1 MEISCPKCGTHYD
14 MDPSGVGQKTVC
26 SNCGAAFVVQ
36 NPNLTPCPDCFAP
49 VSRRA
54 SVCPH
59 CGAPLSGILGAG
71 GALKPEETIMVCHPS
86 MKNYIWWTVLGI
98 LTIPLLIGIFILA
111 GIWLKLHFT
120 SYVITNLRI
129 VVTLGW
135 IARTRHEIWIK
146 DMREANLSQSFW
158 QRILSI
164 GDISIGTAA
173 TAGTEICMEGISKPQ
188 HVVETVNS
196 LRS

>member
-1 MEISCPKCGTHYD
+1 METACPKCGTHYS
-14 MDPSGVGQKTVC
+14 MEPSSVGQKTVC
-26 SNCGAAFVVQ
+26 SKCGAEFVVQ
-36 NPNLTPCPDCFAP
+36 NPNLMPCPDCFAP

-54 SVCPH
+54 SVCPR
-59 CGAPLSGILGAG
+59 CGAPLSGALAAG
-71 GALKPEETIMVCHPS
+71 SAIEQEETIMICHPS
-86 MKNYIWWTVLGI
+86 MKNYIWWTILGI
-98 LTIPLLIGIFILA
+98 LTVPIVIGAFILA

-120 SYVITNLRI
+120 NYLITNLRI

-158 QRILSI
+158 QRILNI

-173 TAGTEICMEGISKPQ
+173 TAGTEICMEGISNPQ
-188 HVVETVNS
+188 RIVDTVNS
-196 LRS
+196 LRR